1 MKIYTRTGDK
11 GTTSLVGGTRVAKD
25 HPRLEAYGTVDELMA
40 HTAYLRD
47 NMENHPQLTRYR
59 DELLQVLDHLMR
71 LSSYL
76 ATEEEAKKFLPAFDG
91 TQVALL
97 EQWIDGIQSTLPTI
111 DKFTLPGGHP
121 IAALCHIARTVCRRS
136 ERRAISLSEQYP
148 VNEFVLRYLNRL
160 SDYFYVLARKISMEF
175 NIKEILWVYDK

>member
-76 ATEEEAKKFLPAFDG
+76 ATEEEAKKYLPAFDG

-111 DKFTLPGGHP
+111 DKFTLP
-121 IAALCHIARTVCRRS
+121 AAIRS
-136 ERRAISLSEQYP
+136 PPSAISP
-148 VNEFVLRYLNRL
+148 VPYAAAANAGHFPERT
-160 SDYFYVLARKISMEF
+160 ISCQ
-175 NIKEILWVYDK
+175 

>member
-76 ATEEEAKKFLPAFDG
+76 ATEEEAK
-91 TQVALL
+91 
-97 EQWIDGIQSTLPTI
+97 
-111 DKFTLPGGHP
+111 
-121 IAALCHIARTVCRRS
+121 R
-136 ERRAISLSEQYP
+136 
-148 VNEFVLRYLNRL
+148 
-160 SDYFYVLARKISMEF
+160 
-175 NIKEILWVYDK
+175 

>member
-71 LSSYL
+71 LSSYM
-76 ATEEEAKKFLPAFDG
+76 ATEEEAKKYLPAFDG

-97 EQWIDGIQSTLPTI
+97 EQWIRRHSEHAAHNRQIHAPRRPSDRRPLPYR
-111 DKFTLPGGHP
+111 PYRMP
-121 IAALCHIARTVCRRS
+121 PS

>member
-76 ATEEEAKKFLPAFDG
+76 ATEEEAKKYLPAFDG

-97 EQWIDGIQSTLPTI
+97 EQWIDGIQS
-111 DKFTLPGGHP
+111 HP

>member
-76 ATEEEAKKFLPAFDG
+76 AKRKPRNTFPHSTAHRWHCSNSGSTAFR
-91 TQVALL
+91 
-97 EQWIDGIQSTLPTI
+97 
-111 DKFTLPGGHP
+111 
-121 IAALCHIARTVCRRS
+121 ARCP
-136 ERRAISLSEQYP
+136 Q
-148 VNEFVLRYLNRL
+148 
-160 SDYFYVLARKISMEF
+160 
-175 NIKEILWVYDK
+175 